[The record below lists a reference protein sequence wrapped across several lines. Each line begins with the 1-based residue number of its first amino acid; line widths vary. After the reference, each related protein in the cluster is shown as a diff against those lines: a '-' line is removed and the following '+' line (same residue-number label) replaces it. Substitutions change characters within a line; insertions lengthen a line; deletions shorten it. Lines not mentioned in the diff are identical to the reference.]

1 MPKRDHTW
9 VVDGI
14 EDGIARIEED
24 GKRMITVPVY
34 LLPVGASEG
43 QVLHVVSTTGP
54 EPHSIAVAISFDEAA
69 TSRALSRS
77 KATIARAASASRKKD
92 PGGDVTL

>member
-14 EDGIARIEED
+14 EEGIARIEED

-34 LLPVGASEG
+34 LLPAGATEG
-43 QVLHVVSTTGP
+43 QVLRVVSTTGP
-54 EPHSIAVAISFDEAA
+54 EPHSLAVAISFDEDA
-69 TSRALSRS
+69 TARALSRS
-77 KATIARAASASRKKD
+77 RATTSRAASASRKKD

>member
-14 EDGIARIEED
+14 EEGIARIEED

-34 LLPVGASEG
+34 LLPAGATEG
-43 QVLHVVSTTGP
+43 HLLRVESSSGS
-54 EPHSIAVAISFDEAA
+54 EPHALSITITLDEDA
-69 TSRALSRS
+69 TARALSRS
-77 KATIARAASASRKKD
+77 KATTSRAASASRKKD